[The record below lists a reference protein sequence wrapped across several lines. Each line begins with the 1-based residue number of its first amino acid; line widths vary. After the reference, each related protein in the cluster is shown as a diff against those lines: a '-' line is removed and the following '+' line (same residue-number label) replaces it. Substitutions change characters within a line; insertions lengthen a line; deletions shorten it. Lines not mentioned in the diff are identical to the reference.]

1 MSSSS
6 VPSARDASWLGA
18 PLPDARLLDDP
29 ALLEASYRLRFNVY
43 CLERQFLEA
52 SRYPTEMETDE
63 FDEQSIHLGALD
75 DRDELIGTAR
85 LILRGPLG
93 LPIFRHCAIA
103 PEFAAVAALPGA
115 AEISRLSVSRDAER
129 DDARLN
135 RRGTRRQRERVRPGA
150 VRLAITK
157 VLYQASKGL
166 GVTHWLVAIEPSLYR
181 ILVRSGLPF
190 VQIGP
195 ATDYLGTVAPYLMA
209 LADLDEIVAR
219 GERAALRTF
228 NEGLD
233 STMSALKRTNADGRW
248 HNVADPPARPPD
260 RAPRDPVI
268 DAFRRAAAM
277 VPAYRVLL
285 DEHQVDPGRV
295 VDAVSYGRHAP
306 LLDKSN
312 TFDRFSLDEL
322 SVGGRLPPLAD
333 VLTSS
338 GHGGRFSFG
347 VTTREQASLTAE
359 MVDTALDAAFAI
371 RTRTTLI
378 INCLPMGVV
387 VSSNCATVATTSVR
401 EDMAVALVRAFGP
414 RYEQIVLVSDPLFL
428 KRLLDH
434 ARESGVDWR
443 RYSVNVVI
451 GEETFGEQFRRYVA
465 GQLGLDA
472 ADRGRIISSFGVGEL
487 GLHLCFETAATVA
500 ARQALLDR
508 PALARD
514 LLGEATL
521 ATTALPM
528 LFTYVPAR
536 THMEC
541 VDTDAHGFGRLAV
554 SMLDPALPIPL
565 LRYLTGDVARRLEPD
580 TFRVAAARHGVELPA
595 DLPTPLLA
603 VRGREREALPG
614 GHVAVYKDALYAD
627 TATANRL
634 SGAVRLVADAS
645 GCTMHVQLAIGVAE
659 EAGIGERI
667 AALVP
672 PAARP
677 SRVVVWSYGCFPYGM
692 QLDYERKFTYFAPAA
707 TRPALETTGVLTS

>member
-6 VPSARDASWLGA
+6 VPSARDASRFGTL
-18 PLPDARLLDDP
+18 LPDARLLDDP
-29 ALLEASYRLRFNVY
+29 ALLAASYRLRFNVY

-52 SRYPTEMETDE
+52 SRYPSEMETDE
-63 FDEQSIHLGALD
+63 FDEHSIHLGAVD
-75 DRDELIGTAR
+75 ADDELIGTAR

-93 LPIFRHCAIA
+93 LPIFRHCTIA
-103 PEFAAVAALPGA
+103 PEFADVAALPSA
-115 AEISRLSVSRDAER
+115 AEISRLSVSRDADR
-129 DDARLN
+129 DDARPN
-135 RRGTRRQRERVRPGA
+135 RRGQRRRGRVRPGA
-150 VRLAITK
+150 VRMAITK
-157 VLYQASKGL
+157 VLYQASKSL

-181 ILVRSGLPF
+181 MLVRSGLPF

-195 ATDYLGTVAPYLMA
+195 ATNYLGIVAPYLMA
-209 LADLDEIVAR
+209 LADLDDIVSR
-219 GERAALRTF
+219 GERAALRDF

-248 HNVADPPARPPD
+248 HNVADPPGRPANL
-260 RAPRDPVI
+260 APAHPVI
-268 DAFRRAAAM
+268 DAFRRAAAT
-277 VPAYRVLL
+277 VPAYRILL
-285 DEHQVDPGRV
+285 AEHQVDPGQV
-295 VDAVSYGRHAP
+295 VDAASYARYAP
-306 LLDKSN
+306 LLSKAN

-322 SVGGRLPPLAD
+322 SAGGRLPPLAD

-347 VTTREQASLTAE
+347 VTTREQASLAAE

-371 RTRTTLI
+371 RTRTTLV

-387 VSSNCATVATTSVR
+387 LSSNCATVATTSVR
-401 EDMAVALVRAFGP
+401 EDMALALVHAFGP
-414 RYEQIVLVSDPLFL
+414 RYDQLVLVSDPLFL
-428 KRLLDH
+428 KRVLDH
-434 ARESGVDWR
+434 ARDTGLDWR
-443 RYSVNVVI
+443 RYRVNVVI

-472 ADRGRIISSFGVGEL
+472 ADHGRILSSFGVGEL

-500 ARQALLDR
+500 TRQALFDR
-508 PALARD
+508 PAFARD

-521 ATTALPM
+521 ARTALPM

-541 VDTDAHGFGRLAV
+541 VDVDAQGFGRLAV
-554 SMLDPALPIPL
+554 SMLDSTLPIPL
-565 LRYLTGDVARRLEPD
+565 LRYLTGDIACRLEPGSI
-580 TFRVAAARHGVELPA
+580 RAAAARHHVELPA
-595 DLPTPLLA
+595 ELPTPLLA

-627 TATANRL
+627 PAIAHRL
-634 SGAVRLVADAS
+634 SGAVRLVADAR
-645 GCTMHVQLAIGVAE
+645 GCTMHVQLGAGVADE
-659 EAGIGERI
+659 PGIGARI

-677 SRVVVWSYGCFPYGM
+677 SRVVVWSYDRFPYGM
-692 QLDYERKFTYFAPAA
+692 QLDYERKFTYFAPGA
-707 TRPALETTGVLTS
+707 TNPALETTGVLTL